1 MLSKKMEKALN
12 QQINQEMESA
22 YIYLSMS
29 AYFAENSLNG
39 FAHWMRMQYQEELMH
54 AGKIIDYVLERN
66 GKVTLTAVAAPPKE
80 WASTLAACQ
89 SAYRAEVTNTK
100 QINKLTDMAI
110 NEPDHATRVFLEWFV
125 SEQIEE
131 ESSSMD
137 LVDQVKLAGNAPG
150 AIFILDR
157 ELGGRTPEDG
167 N

>member
-12 QQINQEMESA
+12 AQINQEMESA

-29 AYFAENSLNG
+29 AYFADHSLNG
-39 FAHWMRMQYQEELMH
+39 FAHWMRMQYQEELAH
-54 AGKIIDYVLERN
+54 ASKIIDYVLERDA
-66 GKVTLTAVAAPPKE
+66 KVSLTQIAAPPKS
-80 WASTLAACQ
+80 WSSTLSACQ
-89 SAYRAEVTNTK
+89 FAYKAEVKNTK
-100 QINKLTDMAI
+100 QINKLTDQAI

-131 ESSSMD
+131 ESSAMD

-157 ELGGRTPEDG
+157 ELGGRTPEEAQ
-167 N
+167 